1 MDFDLVNEPSTAEV
15 MMGARSRGRAD
26 PRAVAIEADEFDF
39 DPNPLP
45 SVSSATRAPNT
56 VTAASTGIDVVDPEE
71 LKRRIRGDGTP
82 AQLREGALRTLEMIT
97 KLARDRPR
105 MTLAAAVIAVLLLS
119 ALVYTRHTADV
130 EAAQTLPTT
139 PSPEIVNVETREPT
153 KSEADPLSVHI
164 EPQNS
169 VSGTKDSTAILEL
182 VRKEHQLLRGDILSL
197 RRDVQEVKQLLTAER
212 SNAGASAVQ
221 ESAAPVAQQVQVAQP
236 AGADQAG
243 EIRVER

>member
-97 KLARDRPR
+97 KLARDRR
-105 MTLAAAVIAVLLLS
+105 EGLW
-119 ALVYTRHTADV
+119 RQRW
-130 EAAQTLPTT
+130 AQRAPLCGFNPKG
-139 PSPEIVNVETREPT
+139 NREG
-153 KSEADPLSVHI
+153 SM
-164 EPQNS
+164 
-169 VSGTKDSTAILEL
+169 
-182 VRKEHQLLRGDILSL
+182 
-197 RRDVQEVKQLLTAER
+197 LT
-212 SNAGASAVQ
+212 NT
-221 ESAAPVAQQVQVAQP
+221 
-236 AGADQAG
+236 
-243 EIRVER
+243 